1 MDRPTT
7 PKAGFFVRPTPEPAA
22 SGSPGPPRRP
32 VESPSRHWRRFT
44 ACLVGSGACWSLAA
58 FWPGGKFTGAAIG
71 AIAGMVIAFIGGDSA
86 SKFAPPK
93 PPGPPRKLP

>member
-22 SGSPGPPRRP
+22 LGSPGPPRRP

-44 ACLVGSGACWSLAA
+44 ATMIGVIACWGLAM
-58 FWPGGKFTGAAIG
+58 FWSSGKFTGAAIG
-71 AIAGMVIAFIGGDSA
+71 AIAGMVIAFVGGDSA

-93 PPGPPRKLP
+93 PPQSPRKHP